1 MNLLRTYVPLCSI
14 KTLGKPRMTI
24 DLSTQLKGVLPPV
37 ITPLTPERRLDAA
50 SAESVYRFMLK
61 QGAHGLFLFGTSGEG
76 PLLCEPD
83 REQATEIA
91 VKVVD
96 GSVPLLVG
104 VIAPGTEQIIEQA
117 KVAKAQGADA
127 VVVCPP
133 FYYPASQKDMLVH
146 YRTIREAVDIPV
158 FAYDIPIMTK
168 VKIELETL
176 MTLGKEGTI
185 IGVKDS
191 SGDAVSFHRLVASKP
206 PGMKLFTGAEM
217 LVHAVMMAGAD
228 GTVPGLA
235 NVGPELFVQLYEAAA
250 AGNHPEA
257 HRLQEAIVRLFEVFV
272 CPDGTMNVGYI
283 IGSMKTALRL
293 RGVIENDTLF
303 HPFPACTPELIERTE
318 TIMKEV
324 GCL

>member
-1 MNLLRTYVPLCSI
+1 MAVNLAE
-14 KTLGKPRMTI
+14 
-24 DLSTQLKGVLPPV
+24 QLKGVLPPV
-37 ITPLTPERRLDAA
+37 VTPLTPERRLDAA
-50 SAESVYRFMLK
+50 SAESAYRFMLD
-61 QGAHGLFLFGTSGEG
+61 QGVHGIFLFGTSGEG
-76 PLLCEPD
+76 PLLRDDD
-83 REQATEIA
+83 RQQATEIA

-117 KVAKAQGADA
+117 KIAKAQGADA
-127 VVVCPP
+127 IVVCPP
-133 FYYPASQKDMLVH
+133 FYFPASQKDMLVH
-146 YRTIREAVDIPV
+146 YRTIRETVDIPI
-158 FAYDIPIMTK
+158 FAYDIPVMTK
-168 VKIELETL
+168 VKIEMDTL

-217 LVHAVMMAGAD
+217 LVHAVVLAGAD

-235 NVGPELFVQLYEAAA
+235 NVGPEIFVKLYEAAA
-250 AGNHPEA
+250 ANQHEEA
-257 HRLQEAIVRLFEVFV
+257 VRQQEAIVRLFEVFV

-283 IGSMKTALRL
+283 IGAMKTALRL
-293 RGVIENDTLF
+293 RGVIEHDTMF
-303 HPFPACTPELIERTE
+303 HPFPPCTPELIERTKR
-318 TIMKEV
+318 IMEEV

>member
-1 MNLLRTYVPLCSI
+1 MAINLSE
-14 KTLGKPRMTI
+14 
-24 DLSTQLKGVLPPV
+24 QLKGVLPPV
-37 ITPLTPERRLDAA
+37 ITPLTPDRRLDPA
-50 SAESVYRFMLK
+50 SAESVYRFMLDK
-61 QGAHGLFLFGTSGEG
+61 GTHGLFLFGTSGEG
-76 PLLCEPD
+76 PLLCEAD
-83 REQATEIA
+83 RHEATEIA
-91 VKVVD
+91 AKVID

-127 VVVCPP
+127 IVVCPP

-146 YRTIREAVDIPV
+146 YRTIREAVDIPI
-158 FAYDIPIMTK
+158 FAYDIPVMTK
-168 VKIELETL
+168 VKIEMDTL
-176 MTLGKEGTI
+176 MTLGREGTV

-191 SGDAVSFHRLVASKP
+191 SGDAVSFHRLVANKP
-206 PGMKLFTGAEM
+206 AGMKLFTGAEM
-217 LVHAVMMAGAD
+217 LVHAVVLAGAD

-250 AGNHPEA
+250 ANNHQEA
-257 HRLQEAIVRLFEVFV
+257 VRFQEAIVRLFEVFV

-293 RGVIENDTLF
+293 RGVIEHDTLF
-303 HPFPACTPELIERTE
+303 HPFPACTPELIERTR
-318 TIMKEV
+318 TIMTEV

>member
-1 MNLLRTYVPLCSI
+1 
-14 KTLGKPRMTI
+14 MTI

-37 ITPLTPERRLDAA
+37 ITPLTSERRLDAA

-61 QGAHGLFLFGTSGEG
+61 QGVHGLFLFGTSGEG

-83 REQATEIA
+83 REEATEIA

-104 VIAPGTEQIIEQA
+104 VIAPGTEQIIAQA

-133 FYYPASQKDMLVH
+133 YYYPASQKDMLVH
-146 YRTIREAVDIPV
+146 YRTIREAVDIPI
-158 FAYDIPIMTK
+158 FAYDIPVMTK
-168 VKIELETL
+168 IKIELDTL

-191 SGDAVSFHRLVASKP
+191 SGDAVGFHRLVASKP

-250 AGNHPEA
+250 AGNHQEA
-257 HRLQEAIVRLFEVFV
+257 VRLQEAIVRLFEVFV

-293 RGVIENDTLF
+293 RGIIENDTLF